1 MPFYINTAQW
11 LPFLHCSLLS
21 ITLTMAILHKMALPW
36 RCFAGWRGQEPL
48 GPCLWPRVGS
58 RSTCFCRLSSRE
70 GVITPLYIWGAPPT
84 SCGRAVN
91 HSIPVSLPYSEL
103 DTRPR
108 PDSHNATSLHTWG
121 LNQDTGF
128 GPKLGQLKSLTRVFP
143 TGMVGVVIYC
153 PRA

>member
-1 MPFYINTAQW
+1 MATIP
-11 LPFLHCSLLS
+11 PLLFVIHHLDDGD
-21 ITLTMAILHKMALPW
+21 ITQNGLALEMLC
-36 RCFAGWRGQEPL
+36 RVERAEPL

-108 PDSHNATSLHTWG
+108 PDSHNATALHTWG